1 MPLLVVGCVGF
12 ERIPA
17 FSDRS
22 IQDNS
27 NGQFLSVLIRETV
40 ALICHVMASRAA
52 SYVRN
57 LVLHLTVWL
66 YLVRW
71 GALLIVRIFPSQRLN
86 KLERASRSSLIH
98 G

>member
-57 LVLHLTVWL
+57 LVLRLTVWL
-66 YLVRW
+66 YLVR
-71 GALLIVRIFPSQRLN
+71 GVLY
-86 KLERASRSSLIH
+86 
-98 G
+98 